1 MKLGPKYKICKRLG
15 AQVFE
20 KCQTQKFAL
29 ALESA
34 APKKKGKG
42 RPGSGTSF
50 GVQLIE
56 KQKARFMYGIS
67 ETQFFR
73 YVKEAM
79 ERKGA
84 DSAKELVSRLEA
96 RLDNVV
102 FRMGFAATRRQARQL
117 VSHGHV
123 TVDGRRMTV
132 PSYKVGRGEKISL
145 RVESRQ
151 SPLFASPEEKVA
163 SRSLPS
169 WLSSVE
175 GDPYTVEVTGNPESP
190 ADQLLFDPAVII
202 QFYSR

>member
-15 AQVFE
+15 AQIFE

-29 ALESA
+29 AQENA
-34 APKKKGKG
+34 APKRKKGG
-42 RPGSGTSF
+42 RPGSGSSF
-50 GVQLIE
+50 GAQLLE
-56 KQKARFMYGIS
+56 KQKARFSYGIS
-67 ETQFFR
+67 EKQFFR

-79 ERKGA
+79 ARKGA
-84 DSAKELVSRLEA
+84 DSSKELVSRLEA

-117 VSHGHV
+117 VSHGHI

-132 PSYKVGRGEKISL
+132 PSYKVEKGNVIAVRTQSQ
-145 RVESRQ
+145 Q
-151 SPLFASPEEKVA
+151 SPAFAAPEEKVA
-163 SRSLPS
+163 SRTLPN

-175 GDPYTVEVTGNPESP
+175 GNPYAARIAGTPEAP
-190 ADQLLFDPAVII
+190 DLQLQFDPAVII